1 LLHTFPSPH
10 AENVGVRL
18 VGVPEGFYDKGKSR
32 TNCGEAEAIKAEVIL
47 RLRDPILS
55 RQSIGIVTFSQAQQ
69 TLVLDKLDEAR
80 REYPEIEGFF
90 GDETEESVFVKNLEN
105 VQGDERDIIIFSIC
119 YGPDQSGKVSMNFG
133 PLNRSGGERRLNVAV
148 TRAKHEIV
156 VFSTLKSEQIDL
168 SRTRATGAEHLKSYL
183 EYAERG
189 PRSLAAGITSASQ
202 EQYDS
207 LFEKQ
212 VAETL
217 RSKGYEVH
225 TQIGC
230 SGYKIDLAIVAP
242 ESPGHYLLGIECDGA
257 TYHQA
262 ATARDR
268 DRLRQSVLEGL
279 GWKIHRIW
287 STDWWRNHDRAVED
301 LVQKVEDEISS
312 FQSDEPIASEGL
324 TVEYNNISAN
334 KESYVADEPD
344 QVEESAAAYSS
355 TAESS
360 PAPVGRIKSYPI
372 VHTQIEQNQD
382 EFYEPTSVLKIKAQI
397 LRIIEEEGPIVESLL
412 VKRVAEQ
419 WQFSR
424 AASRIRKILSN
435 CYPLNLAKTT
445 KGDDLVFWPKDLS
458 PDEYTN
464 YRVPSEQQQSQ
475 RSITE
480 IPSKELQNAAMD
492 ILEMYISFPREGL
505 QREIAKKFGISR
517 LTKNIAS
524 HLNETLDILAED
536 PSVETENGIVKLL
549 D

>member
-1 LLHTFPSPH
+1 
-10 AENVGVRL
+10 
-18 VGVPEGFYDKGKSR
+18 
-32 TNCGEAEAIKAEVIL
+32 
-47 RLRDPILS
+47 
-55 RQSIGIVTFSQAQQ
+55 
-69 TLVLDKLDEAR
+69 
-80 REYPEIEGFF
+80 
-90 GDETEESVFVKNLEN
+90 
-105 VQGDERDIIIFSIC
+105 
-119 YGPDQSGKVSMNFG
+119 
-133 PLNRSGGERRLNVAV
+133 
-148 TRAKHEIV
+148 
-156 VFSTLKSEQIDL
+156 
-168 SRTRATGAEHLKSYL
+168 LKSYL

-458 PDEYTN
+458 PDKYTN